1 MLDVVRLAVLDPN
14 TCTHLVTP
22 DILNFIVQ
30 NCNTG
35 AANQLMSLRC
45 LSNMIY
51 HGYGRGLIETCL
63 PNILV
68 AISTTRKGTNNLQSA
83 IATLLLNLSV
93 AQLKRPEEATC
104 QQINESLI
112 DFLLWNADSEAL
124 YRAYRALG
132 NLLATPHAQV
142 ISAQIVSTDEV
153 MDTLRENSKA
163 PQQYGYEKVNEIAQ
177 EIIDSL

>member
-1 MLDVVRLAVLDPN
+1 MRLAVIDPN

-45 LSNMIY
+45 LSNMLH
-51 HGYGRGLIETCL
+51 HGYGRGLLDTCL

-68 AISTTRKGTNNLQSA
+68 AISSTRKGTNNLQSS

-93 AQLKRPEEATC
+93 AQTKRPDEATC
-104 QQINESLI
+104 SQINESLI

-132 NLLATPHAQV
+132 NLLTTPHAQT
-142 ISAQIVSTDEV
+142 ISAQIISTDEI
-153 MDTLRENSKA
+153 TESLRENTKA
-163 PQQYGYEKVNEIAQ
+163 PQPYGFEKINEIAQ
-177 EIIDSL
+177 EILDTL